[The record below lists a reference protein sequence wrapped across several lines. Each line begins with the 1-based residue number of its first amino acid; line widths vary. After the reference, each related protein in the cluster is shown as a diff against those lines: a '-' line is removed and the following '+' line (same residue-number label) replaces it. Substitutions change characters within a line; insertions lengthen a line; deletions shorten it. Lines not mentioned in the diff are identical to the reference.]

1 MKHENLPLLHGNFR
15 VIIISWKLC
24 LYFSIRA
31 FLFFLSR
38 TLSRVWSDIDS
49 FYLRTVYTSLRFSAS
64 FLSTLSFLLNETIS
78 LFIRLISSAYF
89 FLNKTKKHSFIGQYK
104 EQSIPLKI
112 IKNKNVFQS
121 YSKNSIF
128 FIVCDLFHISYI
140 LFIFC
145 KEKKKNFITRIS
157 LSRNFSPTDSLL
169 LRISLLRNSFLVEKF
184 SDNKILCNLKNFL
197 GIK

>member
-1 MKHENLPLLHGNFR
+1 MHGNFR
-15 VIIISWKLC
+15 VIISHENCAFISLFV
-24 LYFSIRA
+24 LSFSFYRVRFRESDQTLTRSTCARYILPFA
-31 FLFFLSR
+31 FPLPFFPHFLFFLMKQYRS
-38 TLSRVWSDIDS
+38 LYVS
-49 FYLRTVYTSLRFSAS
+49 FHLH
-64 FLSTLSFLLNETIS
+64 I
-78 LFIRLISSAYF
+78 F

-128 FIVCDLFHISYI
+128 FIVCDLFRISYI

-145 KEKKKNFITRIS
+145 KKKKKNFITRIS